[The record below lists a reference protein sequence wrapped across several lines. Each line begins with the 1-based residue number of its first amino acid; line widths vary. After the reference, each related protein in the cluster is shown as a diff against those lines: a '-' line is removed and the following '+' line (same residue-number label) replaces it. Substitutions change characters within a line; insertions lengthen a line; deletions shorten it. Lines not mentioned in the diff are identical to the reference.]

1 MYPIYVYVV
10 ILKAMSPKS
19 SPSRRSRPSRNP
31 SSHFHQLQQ
40 DGVLKS
46 NSVLLQTSEKQQM
59 GYSVSIFSGRF
70 LTQGGAIALG
80 YMNRTSITFIYF
92 LMVLFSVVKRLAFF
106 PGSGPGWIILT
117 WSYFRG
123 SYNKRWMSTNVPVNL
138 VLLLVPTFKAA
149 MGKKKKAVIILIGNS
164 YNVCIFRFL

>member
-59 GYSVSIFSGRF
+59 GYSVSIFSGHF

-92 LMVLFSVVKRLAFF
+92 LMVLCFSVLSRGQLSFLVQVQDGLYLHEA
-106 PGSGPGWIILT
+106 ILE
-117 WSYFRG
+117 
-123 SYNKRWMSTNVPVNL
+123 
-138 VLLLVPTFKAA
+138 VLLCIIDK
-149 MGKKKKAVIILIGNS
+149 VIIKDGCQLM
-164 YNVCIFRFL
+164 YL